1 MKGRKEKPV
10 TGEDTASV
18 IRAVCEQVLEKI
30 TPSASDRR
38 ELRQFSEAFVK
49 TVRDSLQRAKI
60 DADVHIQGSIA
71 KDTWIA
77 GEKEI
82 DLFISLSKTTS
93 RDALPKVLDVVK
105 GVLGDTWVEAYAEH
119 PYLIAEVDGYK
130 IDIVPCFPMA
140 RAGQTITAVDRTPL
154 HTAYVKDH
162 LDDRGRQ
169 EVRLLKKFMSGIGVY
184 GAEIKVHG
192 FSGYLCELL
201 ILTYTS
207 FVETLR
213 HASEWKLGEIIDLE
227 HAYEGRL
234 REAQRRF
241 NAPLIVI
248 DPVDRNRN
256 VAAAVSTERLG
267 ELRTAS
273 RRFLDRPRL
282 ALFYPPPTRRP
293 SAAQLRETVS
303 RLGFDV
309 IAVVFQDAGIVPD
322 VLWGQLYKSLRS
334 IRSLL
339 VQHDFHVLKTSAW
352 SDGKASHAFLLALE
366 SRIIPA
372 TKRHQGPPFY
382 AREADHF
389 LEKHLDA
396 DTTAI
401 GPWIEGD
408 RWIVGVQRRY
418 TDAAVLLRDELKKE
432 EGEAGVARNLLNA
445 IKPSLEITVNE
456 EIIERYGSD
465 AAFIQSLLAFL
476 SGRPKWLE

>member
-1 MKGRKEKPV
+1 MKRHKEKPV
-10 TGEDTASV
+10 TREDTA
-18 IRAVCEQVLEKI
+18 RAIQEVCEKVLEKI
-30 TPSASDRR
+30 TPSARDRR

-60 DADVHIQGSIA
+60 DAEVHIQGSIA

-82 DLFISLSKTTS
+82 DLFICLSKTTTK
-93 RDALPKVLDVVK
+93 DAFPKVLDVVK
-105 GVLGDTWVEAYAEH
+105 GVLGDKWVEAYAEH
-119 PYLIAEVDGYK
+119 PYLIAEVEGYK

-140 RAGQTITAVDRTPL
+140 WAGKTISAVDRTPL
-154 HTAYVKDH
+154 HTAYVKDR
-162 LDDRGRQ
+162 LDERGRQ

-184 GAEIKVHG
+184 GAEIRVRG

-201 ILTYTS
+201 ILKYNS
-207 FVETLR
+207 FRETLR

-227 HAYEGRL
+227 QAYEGRL
-234 REAQRRF
+234 REVQRRF
-241 NAPLIVI
+241 NAPFIVI

-282 ALFYPPPTRRP
+282 ALFYPPTTRQP
-293 SAAQLRETVS
+293 SASRLRETVS
-303 RLGFDV
+303 QLGFDV
-309 IAVVFQDAGIVPD
+309 IIVFFQDAGIVPD
-322 VLWGQLYKSLRS
+322 VLWGQLYKSLRA

-339 VQHDFHVLKTSAW
+339 VQHDFPVLKTSAW
-352 SDGKASHAFLLALE
+352 SDEKDSHAFLLALE
-366 SRIIPA
+366 SRVIPA
-372 TKRHQGPPFY
+372 TKRHLGPPFY

-396 DTTAI
+396 DTTAL
-401 GPWIEGD
+401 GPWIED
-408 RWIVGVQRRY
+408 DHWVVGVKRQY
-418 TDAAVLLRDELKKE
+418 TDAAVLLRDKLKKE
-432 EGEAGVARNLLNA
+432 GREAGVASNLIHA
-445 IKPSLEITVNE
+445 IKTALEISVNE
-456 EIIERYGSD
+456 EIVERYGSD
-465 AAFIQSLLAFL
+465 EAFIQGLLAFM